1 MIKNTTA
8 IEINNDIIKAL
19 KESAED
25 IGYDDDFFKENMMS
39 IVTDMINEILQE
51 NINETWAWPV
61 QRSSLYCKNTKEH
74 HMRNTDL
81 TNHCTEELELW
92 KDNDEYLY
100 REWNKTIRTG
110 NMTYIKDAFDEMGF
124 KYTKEQWDY
133 LVDVYEEEL
142 AEEEKALQEQADE
155 ANKFFL
161 ELSNKANW

>member
-1 MIKNTTA
+1 
-8 IEINNDIIKAL
+8 
-19 KESAED
+19 
-25 IGYDDDFFKENMMS
+25 
-39 IVTDMINEILQE
+39 
-51 NINETWAWPV
+51 
-61 QRSSLYCKNTKEH
+61 
-74 HMRNTDL
+74 MRNTDL

-161 ELSNKANW
+161 ELSNKAN